1 MSRGLKNLGLAGL
14 LAAAVL
20 FAPAAQAAAPLS
32 IPTLKT
38 TTQTKRAALAH
49 AERDVASLRDQQAT
63 LAHRINALKRLEA
76 NDKLSN
82 TAELERLLSQSVEAE
97 RTLAARQRVV
107 ETKQKDLASWVR
119 KATQQIDAAVKRNVP
134 KMKSGPVK
142 SRKKAARRI
151 KALLAFR
158 KQLDA
163 QARSPAADNAAKWA
177 RYVDVR
183 IDPLDGPGELADK
196 ADFVEDARDKFEKKR
211 SAIREMLADARRER
225 SIRRA
230 ASEFRADLALFD
242 EESRSVRVT
251 RGTTN
256 VLAAQDASEAVNS
269 PAPTRQGGTDAP
281 PTEGGGNESFQGTPP
296 PNSPTLTAG
305 DDTTGF
311 AEPTAT
317 PQLDGVKVGPTTGVP
332 AAAPPPAASGGT
344 TAPTIVRGMDAQAL
358 IELRTEEL
366 GSANLAPETL
376 QRLLAELE
384 ALDRHLAAQ
393 AERLRKRA
401 RALEADEAS
410 ARGMK

>member
-1 MSRGLKNLGLAGL
+1 
-14 LAAAVL
+14 
-20 FAPAAQAAAPLS
+20 
-32 IPTLKT
+32 
-38 TTQTKRAALAH
+38 
-49 AERDVASLRDQQAT
+49 
-63 LAHRINALKRLEA
+63 
-76 NDKLSN
+76 
-82 TAELERLLSQSVEAE
+82 
-97 RTLAARQRVV
+97 
-107 ETKQKDLASWVR
+107 
-119 KATQQIDAAVKRNVP
+119 
-134 KMKSGPVK
+134 
-142 SRKKAARRI
+142 
-151 KALLAFR
+151 
-158 KQLDA
+158 
-163 QARSPAADNAAKWA
+163 
-177 RYVDVR
+177 
-183 IDPLDGPGELADK
+183 
-196 ADFVEDARDKFEKKR
+196 
-211 SAIREMLADARRER
+211 MLADARRER

-281 PTEGGGNESFQGTPP
+281 PTEGGSESFQGTPP

-376 QRLLAELE
+376 QRLLSELE